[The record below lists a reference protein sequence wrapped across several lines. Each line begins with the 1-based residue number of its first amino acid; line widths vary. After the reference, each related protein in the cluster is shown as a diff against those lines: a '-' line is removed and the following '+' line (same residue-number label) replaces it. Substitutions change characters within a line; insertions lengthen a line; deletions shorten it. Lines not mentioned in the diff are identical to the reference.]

1 MSKWLIP
8 IDPFK
13 GLDQIQKEIDSIFSG
28 RPLAKGFRPMFNNF
42 YPAIDV
48 FDKKDA
54 IVVKAEI
61 PGVDKKDVSITISEN
76 ELTIKGEVKK
86 EQEVNEKDYYHCE
99 RSYGTF
105 SRTIGLPGSIDKSKV
120 KASYKDGILE
130 ILLPKSEEAKPKEI
144 KLEIE

>member
-13 GLDQIQKEIDSIFSG
+13 GLDQIEREIDSIFTN
-28 RPLAKGFRPMFNNF
+28 RPSHKGLRPIFSNC
-42 YPAIDV
+42 YPAIDI

-54 IVVKAEI
+54 IVVKAEM
-61 PGVDKKDVSITISEN
+61 PGVDKKDVAISITEN
-76 ELTIKGEVKK
+76 EMTIKGEVKR
-86 EQEVNEKDYYHCE
+86 EQEVNEKDYYHSE

-105 SRTIGLPGSIDKSKV
+105 SRTIGLPSSIDKLKV
-120 KASYKDGILE
+120 KAAYKDGILE
-130 ILLPKSEEAKPKEI
+130 ITLPKSEEAKPKEI